1 MKLNTHLSLQLSNST
16 SGYSPGRNK
25 TLHLHEHLYMHVYS
39 NFICNH
45 QRQDIIQMSLDEG
58 TDKLRCI
65 HRVEHYTAMKR
76 SEQLIPMTT
85 MADPQ
90 GTVLSAKSPSQDF
103 PGGPVVKILYP
114 QCKGPRFNPW
124 SESQIPSAHLR
135 V

>member
-76 SEQLIPMTT
+76 SEQLIPMITV
-85 MADPQ
+85 ADPQ
-90 GTVLSAKSPSQDF
+90 GTVLSEKKSIS
-103 PGGPVVKILYP
+103 GL
-114 QCKGPRFNPW
+114 PW
-124 SESQIPSAHLR
+124 WSSG
-135 V
+135 